1 MILHVGERVFWG
13 SVEVIYLEGVI
24 QKVDE
29 ENQTVLVHI
38 DRATPHSAHLIDS
51 EIPFAANGLTP
62 LRGSRP
68 PGTTTERNAE
78 RPQPR
83 PISPEEKIRMAA
95 AVAVHQQFGYGLPQ
109 EQEQSLI
116 TQVAQTLDRDQ
127 AVREHIISTMDE
139 ILRREF

>member
-1 MILHVGERVFWG
+1 MILHVGERVYWG
-13 SVEVIYLEGVI
+13 AVEVIYLEGVI

-51 EIPFAANGLTP
+51 EIPFAANGLMP
-62 LRGSRP
+62 LRGSSP
-68 PGTTTERNAE
+68 PGTTTEHSAE

-95 AVAVHQQFGYGLPQ
+95 AVAVHQQFGYNLPQ

>member
-1 MILHVGERVFWG
+1 MILYVGERVYWG
-13 SVEVIYLEGVI
+13 AVEVIYLEGVI

-29 ENQTVLVHI
+29 ENQAVLVHI

-51 EIPFAANGLTP
+51 EIHFAANGLMP
-62 LRGSRP
+62 LRGSSP

-83 PISPEEKIRMAA
+83 RISPEEKIRMAA
-95 AVAVHQQFGYGLPQ
+95 AVAIHQQFGYNLPQ